1 MFTTFALLESFPI
14 TVRGT
19 SVHWREAVE
28 TCCEVATRS
37 LVGATKARA
46 LRRSAFA
53 VIRRTKYHAACAT
66 GVQLNVHSGKC
77 NVSGCYSK

>member
-28 TCCEVATRS
+28 TCYGVATRS
-37 LVGATKARA
+37 LVGASESEGAEAECVR
-46 LRRSAFA
+46 
-53 VIRRTKYHAACAT
+53 VIRRTKYHAAT
-66 GVQLNVHSGKC
+66 GVQPRDEPR
-77 NVSGCYSK
+77 VSD